1 MSDRLFLLTAQLAL
15 RKASWLT
22 PHNRKAEAVL
32 KQGIEYTLSQIRQ
45 LVGTIEPNEVG
56 GYSIFRKRGDT
67 VKLVIQ
73 HLDSPEDKFPSFA
86 EIAGAH
92 YTSAVLGDIKILS
105 NTWMMFGRTP
115 EAHISNSPPMA
126 SFKANF
132 IPGGLILNI
141 FGHHFTNGILGWAA
155 FVTQLSE
162 NCYAVAHKTE
172 FPSFDLRNLDRTPYG
187 SLGFERRPSSSSSS
201 PSTPKIAPP
210 PRASRNLQDKPVQSL
225 IFHLPKSKALELK
238 KAASPN
244 DGSWISTYNAVC
256 ALMWRVFCRIR
267 EPVYKPAKD
276 SKPLFGTGVSV
287 TKHFADAGIPD
298 KLQLNMQFDITSA
311 TSTLPQFTLAE
322 VISEAPLS
330 KLAIYMQQLSNG
342 VTLEMLTE
350 ALQKL
355 ENVPIA
361 DLSISV
367 PAFPLM
373 ALYITDWRVAT
384 ISKLD
389 FGFGETM
396 AHRHLFGDVQKGQVV
411 AYPPHKGPAGDDEGM
426 ELQLTFEAELV
437 QQLVEDPDWS
447 KYFEFRGVDIWDE
460 ENLKNPRSKL

>member
-1 MSDRLFLLTAQLAL
+1 LLTP
-15 RKASWLT
+15 S
-22 PHNRKAEAVL
+22 NRKAEAVL

-45 LVGTIEPNEVG
+45 LVGTVEPNDVG
-56 GYSIFRKRGDT
+56 GYSIVRKRGET
-67 VKLVIQ
+67 VKFVVQ
-73 HLDSPEDKFPSFA
+73 HLDSPEDNFPSFA
-86 EIAGAH
+86 DVAAGH
-92 YTSAVLGDIKILS
+92 YTSAVLGDIKVLS

-115 EAHISNSPPMA
+115 EAHIFNSPPMA

-141 FGHHFTNGILGWAA
+141 FGHHFTNGILGFAA

-172 FPSFDLRNLDRTPYG
+172 HPSFDLRNLDRTPYG
-187 SLGFERRPSSSSSS
+187 ALGFDRRSSSSSS
-201 PSTPKIAPP
+201 SSASKIGSPKDLPPAAPP
-210 PRASRNLQDKPVQSL
+210 VVRNPKEKPVQSL

-238 KAASPN
+238 KFASPD

-276 SKPLFGTGVSV
+276 FKPLFGTGVSV
-287 TKHFADAGIPD
+287 TKHFKDAGIPD
-298 KLQLNMQFDITSA
+298 KLQLNMQFDITTA

-330 KLAIYMQQLSNG
+330 KLAVYMQQLSNG
-342 VTLEMLTE
+342 VTREMLMET
-350 ALQKL
+350 LQKL

-367 PAFPLM
+367 PNFPVM
-373 ALYITDWRVAT
+373 ALYITDWRVT
-384 ISKLD
+384 TFSELD
-389 FGFGETM
+389 FGFGECM

-411 AYPPHKGPAGDDEGM
+411 AYPPHKGPLGEDEGM

-437 QQLVEDPDWS
+437 QQLLEDPDWS
-447 KYFEFRGVDIWDE
+447 RYFEFRGVDIWDE
-460 ENLKNPRSKL
+460 ESLKGPRSKL